1 MNAAERNDG
10 NAAAMVEASVA
21 SSLPHANCARSF
33 VRLFHDD
40 RPEADAVA
48 DEATAFLLYRST

>member
-10 NAAAMVEASVA
+10 KAAAIAEASVA
-21 SSLPHANCARSF
+21 SSSPHANCARSF

-48 DEATAFLLYRST
+48 DEVAAFLLSRST